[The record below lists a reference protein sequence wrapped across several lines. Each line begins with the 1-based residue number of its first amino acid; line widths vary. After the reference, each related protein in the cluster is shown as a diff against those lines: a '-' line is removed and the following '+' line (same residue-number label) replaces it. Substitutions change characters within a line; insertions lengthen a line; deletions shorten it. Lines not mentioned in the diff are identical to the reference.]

1 MAHMSHVTHTRHVTQ
16 THYSPVIMSHK
27 RNVTHT
33 QAVVFVS
40 HCAKEPLAVRLA
52 QGAQKLVVCC
62 SMLRCGSVVCYWCVF
77 YRIAECR
84 SVLQCVAVCCCVLLG
99 GAVCC
104 CVLLCG
110 VVCRSLS

>member
-1 MAHMSHVTHTRHVTQ
+1 MSHVTHTRHVTQ

-52 QGAQKLVVCC
+52 QGAQKLVVCF
-62 SMLRCGSVVCYWCVF
+62 SVLQCGSVVCYCCVF

-84 SVLQCVAVCCCVLLG
+84 SVLLCVAVWCCVVLCVAVWCGVSQCVAVLLAQ
-99 GAVCC
+99 GA
-104 CVLLCG
+104 
-110 VVCRSLS
+110 